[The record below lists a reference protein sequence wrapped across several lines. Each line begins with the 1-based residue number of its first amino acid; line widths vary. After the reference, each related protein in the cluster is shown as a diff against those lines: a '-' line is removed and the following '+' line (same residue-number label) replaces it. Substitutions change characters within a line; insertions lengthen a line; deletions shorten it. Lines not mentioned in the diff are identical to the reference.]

1 MAKPRLG
8 IALGGGGARGF
19 AHLGILL
26 VLEENEIPIDVVTGT
41 SMGAAIGGAKALG
54 MDLGKLSRVLACID
68 LNEILQISESTLR
81 EMQRAIGRGMVEYV
95 RGPTWKDGTSGSDAL
110 RRLVHLFR
118 LLTADRDF
126 SDLELPFAAVA
137 ADVETGEEVVL
148 TEGNLALAIAA
159 SAAIP
164 GVFAP
169 VLREGRYLIDGG
181 VLNKVPVDAV
191 IDLGADAVIAVDAGA
206 PVSRDLRTSLDILL
220 QSQRIASAH
229 LTTLQLER
237 ARRRV
242 GGRFLLLQPAVEEI
256 TMLSFERLPEAVEA
270 GKAAARAHLD
280 EIRALLAQAT

>member
-1 MAKPRLG
+1 MVRRRLG

-26 VLEENEIPIDVVTGT
+26 VLEESGIPVDLVAGT
-41 SMGAAIGGAKALG
+41 SMGAVIGGAKALG
-54 MDLGKLSRVLACID
+54 MDLEKLSRVLNCLD
-68 LNEILQISESTLR
+68 LNVILQISESTLR

-95 RGPTWKDGTSGSDAL
+95 RGPSWKERTSGSDSL
-110 RRLVHLFR
+110 RRMLHLFT
-118 LLTADRDF
+118 LLTANRSF
-126 SDLELPFAAVA
+126 SDLTIPFAAVA

-148 TEGNLALAIAA
+148 TEGNLAQAIGA

-169 VLREGRYLIDGG
+169 VLRDGRYLIDGG

-191 IDLGADAVIAVDAGA
+191 IDLGAEAVVAVDVGA
-206 PVSRDLRTSLDILL
+206 SLARELRTSLDLLL
-220 QSQRIASAH
+220 QSQRIASAQ

-242 GGRFLLLQPAVEEI
+242 AGRFLLLRLDMGEI
-256 TMLSFERLPEAVEA
+256 TMLSFDRLPEAVEA
-270 GKAAARAHLD
+270 GKEAARARLD
-280 EIRALLAQAT
+280 EIRVLLEDRA

>member
-1 MAKPRLG
+1 MAKRQLG

-19 AHLGILL
+19 AHLGVLL
-26 VLEENEIPIDVVTGT
+26 VLEENRIPIDLVTGT

-54 MDLGKLSRVLACID
+54 MDLEKLTRVLACLD
-68 LNEILQISESTLR
+68 LNVILQISESTLR
-81 EMQRAIGRGMVEYV
+81 EMQRTIGRGMVEYV
-95 RGPTWKDGTSGSDAL
+95 RGPSWKEGTSGSEAL
-110 RRLVHLFR
+110 RRMVHLFR

-126 SDLELPFAAVA
+126 RDLVLPFAAVA

-148 TEGNLALAIAA
+148 SEGNLAQAIAA

-169 VLREGRYLIDGG
+169 VLRDGRYLIDGG
-181 VLNKVPVDAV
+181 VLNKVPVDAL

-229 LTTLQLER
+229 LTALQLER

-242 GGRFLLLQPAVEEI
+242 GGRLFLLQPAVEEI

-270 GKAAARAHLD
+270 GKTAARAHLD
-280 EIRALLAQAT
+280 EIRALLEERD

>member
-1 MAKPRLG
+1 LAKPRLG

>member
-1 MAKPRLG
+1 LARRRLG

-26 VLEENEIPIDVVTGT
+26 VLEEYGIPIDVVAGT
-41 SMGAAIGGAKALG
+41 SMGAAVGCAKALG
-54 MDLGKLSRVLACID
+54 ISLHKLTQILGSLD
-68 LNEILQISESTLR
+68 LNVVLQISESTLR

-95 RGPTWKDGTSGSDAL
+95 RGPNWKEAASGSDSL
-110 RRLVHLFR
+110 QRLIHLFR
-118 LLTADRDF
+118 LLTGNRGF
-126 SDLELPFAAVA
+126 SDILLPFAAVA
-137 ADVETGEEVVL
+137 ADVETGQEVVI
-148 TEGNLALAIAA
+148 TEGNLAQAVAA

-169 VLREGRYLIDGG
+169 VFHDGHYLIDGG

-191 IDLGADAVIAVDAGA
+191 IDLGAEAVIAVDAGA
-206 PVSRDLRTSLDILL
+206 PVSRDLRTSLDVLL

-242 GGRFLLLQPAVEEI
+242 EGRLLVLRPAVEDI

-270 GKAAARAHLD
+270 GKDAARAHLA
-280 EIRALLAQAT
+280 EIRALLEESG